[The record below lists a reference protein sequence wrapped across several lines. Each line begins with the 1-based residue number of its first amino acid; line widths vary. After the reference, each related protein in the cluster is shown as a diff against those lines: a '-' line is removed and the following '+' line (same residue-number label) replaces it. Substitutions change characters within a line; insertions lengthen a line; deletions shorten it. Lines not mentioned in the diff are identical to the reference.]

1 MTKNEANANLIANL
15 EVNRREFENFV
26 SSKNHEFEVLKQTFA
41 SELDSQRQNSEIR
54 FLELSNDFN
63 SKYQKLDGDF
73 QQKCR
78 DEETVRSTLAEKI
91 ESSNELE
98 KTFRE
103 TTQKLSNDIEVE
115 KKRFESEVE
124 KNRSLSIALK
134 EIQSENGRRGQE
146 IESLK
151 NNLSEKMTE
160 FELFGQQKQL
170 EHESAYQVLR
180 QDLTRFFEEQLSGQR
195 NEFDSRI
202 REISGTVSGLEFE
215 LNGRRLEVESLS
227 RIVDQKSEEFAK
239 LQQESRLVFIFIFIF

>member
-1 MTKNEANANLIANL
+1 LTKNEANANLIANL

-91 ESSNELE
+91 ESWNELE
-98 KTFRE
+98 TTFRE

-160 FELFGQQKQL
+160 FELFGQQKQS
-170 EHESAYQVLR
+170 EHESAYKALR
-180 QDLTRFFEEQLSGQR
+180 QDLTRSFEEQLSGQR

-202 REISGTVSGLEFE
+202 REMSGTISGLEFE
-215 LNGRRLEVESLS
+215 LNGRRLEAGNLS
-227 RIVDQKSEEFAK
+227 QIVDQKSKEFAK
-239 LQQESRLVFIFIFIF
+239 LLQESRLVFFNY